1 MARGTRLSDE
11 VREQIIAAH
20 FAGESM
26 GAIAKKLQVG
36 RSTVCDIIKRYK
48 EASPDSYE
56 QIRTDSR
63 IAMIDKAKG
72 LAEQILDLVAKK
84 VKLTASCEEALLT
97 VKLNELTSAFGVIF
111 DRLEVMQNRSGEV
124 DGGGVIEIVK
134 AEPLTPPDD
143 DEEGDVCE

>member
-1 MARGTRLSDE
+1 
-11 VREQIIAAH
+11 
-20 FAGESM
+20 M
-26 GAIAKKLQVG
+26 GAISKKLKVG

-48 EASPDSYE
+48 ESSPDSYE

-72 LAEQILDLVAKK
+72 LADQILDLVEKK
-84 VKLTASCEEALLT
+84 VKLTTSCEEALLS

-111 DRLEVMQNRSGEV
+111 DRLEVMQNRSDEV

-134 AEPLTPPDD
+134 TEPLTPPSD
-143 DEEGDVCE
+143 DEEGDADE